1 MNILMVNP
9 VHPSTPHVSAVRAWR
24 FAQEL
29 ARRGHRTVF
38 LTGSSV
44 DQVDAD
50 IPILETHDWRKPFV
64 CSIPLATEGQ
74 FGSPMPRWLDKVRTA
89 ACMVLDGGRRRS
101 WVTSAV
107 EHVARINDVFR
118 PTVVWCTLGSL
129 EAAFV
134 SKRVAARLKCPWVLD
149 VKDMWEFV
157 VPQGLR
163 RIMAWRTRGW
173 AAATA
178 NARTTA
184 EAVVKWLGVVP
195 SVIYSGIDERYYP
208 DERAAP
214 SPSQEFAVNLIGSI
228 YFPSRLSAFVEGLA
242 DWMEDMP
249 EASRRIVRVRYL
261 GADDKVVWAAALQH
275 QGKVPVET
283 TGFVSVDEV
292 ARCCKAAAMNV
303 YIGYPGAFHHK
314 LLELLACGRPVMAV
328 GSETAEAEELAR
340 ETQATLSIAPDSIAV
355 RATVESVFE
364 RWTDRSFMVAS
375 GARLRQFD
383 WSTQAQALELVLT
396 SAVGQRAAR

>member
-9 VHPSTPHVSAVRAWR
+9 VHPSTPHISAVRAWR

-29 ARRGHRTVF
+29 ARRGHRTVL
-38 LTGSSV
+38 LTGSPV
-44 DQVDAD
+44 GQVDAD
-50 IPILETHDWRKPFV
+50 MPVLETHDWRKPVV
-64 CSIPLATEGQ
+64 CSLPLPTDGQ
-74 FGSPMPRWLDKVRTA
+74 SPLRMPRWLNRARTA
-89 ACMVLDGGRRRS
+89 ACMVRDGGRRGS

-107 EHVARINDVFR
+107 EHVVRINDAFR

-134 SKRVAARLKCPWVLD
+134 SKRVAARANCPWVLD

-157 VPQGLR
+157 VPRGLR
-163 RIMAWRTRGW
+163 RMMAWRTRGW

-184 EAVVKWLGVVP
+184 EAVAKWLGVVP
-195 SVIYSGIDERYYP
+195 SVIYSGIDDRYFP
-208 DERAAP
+208 DEGAAP
-214 SPSQEFAVNLIGSI
+214 TPTQEFAVNLIGSI

-242 DWMEDMP
+242 DWMESMS
-249 EASRRIVRVRYL
+249 EASRGLVRVRYL
-261 GADDKVVWAAALQH
+261 GSDETLVRAATLKYR
-275 QGKVPVET
+275 GKIPIET
-283 TGFVSVDEV
+283 MGFVSVDEV
-292 ARCCKAAAMNV
+292 ARRCKVAAMNA

-328 GSETAEAEELAR
+328 GSETAEAEQLAR
-340 ETQATLSIAPDSIAV
+340 ETHATLSIAPDANAV
-355 RATVESVFE
+355 RATVQSAFE
-364 RWTDRSFMVAS
+364 RWTDRSFAVAS

-383 WSTQAQALELVLT
+383 WPTQALALERALT
-396 SAVGQRAAR
+396 AVIGPRAPR